1 MKDRHKERIDIM
13 TNASK
18 DKLKLTSD
26 WGKKQNKKT
35 KTYLSSH
42 PREYHEN

>member
-1 MKDRHKERIDIM
+1 M

-18 DKLKLTSD
+18 DKLTLQMIGAKSQI
-26 WGKKQNKKT
+26 KRT

-42 PREYHEN
+42 PYREN